1 MGDLVE
7 QTDLG
12 EGEAAAEQLFVE
24 HADAAGVGA
33 VEAAHRVDLAGQ
45 WRSHVPMSIIW
56 LPRSSIETLT
66 PQRPFSCRRG
76 RREAAKPP
84 TLAQDRFPMTR
95 MSRLLLAV
103 SLLVPGVAV
112 AQQAPLAYTINLNDR
127 ADDLFKVTL
136 TVNGLTP
143 ENAVY
148 QFASTAPGTYQVMN
162 IGRFVRSF
170 QAYDGRGRVVP
181 VEHVSINQWRLSNA
195 PRVRTIKYTMAETWQ
210 TDLDHP
216 IYLMCGTSLEADH
229 ALINPQGVIGYPTGM
244 QATPVRLRLS
254 YPARWRVGT
263 ALDRAKDGTY
273 LAKDYDQLV
282 DSPILL
288 GPLTTAETRVT
299 GVPVAIYTYSKT
311 GKITS
316 PKLLASMNGMLQAAG
331 KFLGKLPVP
340 RYTFLYHFGDTPAGA
355 WEHSLSS
362 EYVLKEGEFTD
373 SLGKRVTDIAA
384 HEFFHVVTPLNIH
397 SEIIEHFNFVTPVPS
412 EHLWLY
418 EGTTEWAAHTMQ
430 LRAGLKTPEAYL
442 ATMIQKMNI
451 DHSSFDSTYSLK
463 ELALTS
469 YSDSGQAQY
478 GNIYMRGALTAGLL
492 DIRLLELS
500 HGQRG
505 LQDLI
510 LELAQRYG
518 KRRAFP
524 ESTFVDTLVALTDP
538 TIRDFFDSYVM
549 SSHHL
554 PIKEY
559 YEKLGIHLIEDEK
572 GNAVRF
578 DIDPNPTPEQLLL
591 REAWLGRKPRGAT

>member
-1 MGDLVE
+1 MRRATWLA
-7 QTDLG
+7 LM
-12 EGEAAAEQLFVE
+12 AAVLSTT
-24 HADAAGVGA
+24 AA
-33 VEAAHRVDLAGQ
+33 
-45 WRSHVPMSIIW
+45 
-56 LPRSSIETLT
+56 
-66 PQRPFSCRRG
+66 
-76 RREAAKPP
+76 
-84 TLAQDRFPMTR
+84 
-95 MSRLLLAV
+95 
-103 SLLVPGVAV
+103 

-136 TVNGLTP
+136 TVRGLTP

-162 IGRFVRSF
+162 IGRFVKRF
-170 QAYDGRGRVVP
+170 EAFDGRGRTVP
-181 VEHVSINQWRLSNA
+181 VEQISVNQWKLSNA
-195 PRVRTIKYTMAETWQ
+195 PAVRTIRYSIAETWDTQ
-210 TDLDHP
+210 LDHP
-216 IYLMCGTSLEADH
+216 IYLMCGTSLESDH
-229 ALINPQGVIGYPTGM
+229 ALINPHAVIGYPTGM
-244 QATPVRLRLS
+244 QARPVRLRLS

-263 ALDRAKDGTY
+263 ALVRAKDGTY
-273 LAKDYDQLV
+273 GAKDYDELV

-288 GPLTTAETRVT
+288 GRLTSAQTRVT
-299 GVPVAIYTYSKT
+299 GVPVAIYTYSQT
-311 GKITS
+311 NKITS
-316 PKLLASMNGMLQAAG
+316 PQLLTAMHGMLEAAG
-331 KFLGKLPVP
+331 QFLGTLPVTH
-340 RYTFLYHFGDTPAGA
+340 YTFLYAFTDTANGA

-362 EYVLKEGEFTD
+362 EYVLKEAEFTD
-373 SLGKRVTDIAA
+373 SLGKIVTDIAA
-384 HEFFHVVTPLNIH
+384 HEFFHIVTPLNIH

-412 EHLWLY
+412 QHLWLY

-430 LRAGLKTPEAYL
+430 LRGGLKTPEEYL
-442 ATMIQKMNI
+442 ARMIQKMNL
-451 DHSSFDSTYSLK
+451 DQSAFDSTYSLK

-510 LELAQRYG
+510 VQLAHRYG

-524 ESTFVDTLVALTDP
+524 ESTFVDTLVTLTDP
-538 TIRDFFDSYVM
+538 AIRQFFDDYVL

-559 YEKLGIHLIEDEK
+559 YEKLGIHLIEDET
-572 GNAVRF
+572 GNPVRF
-578 DIDPNPTPEQLLL
+578 EIDSNPTPDQLLL